1 MQKAFQWIVPA
12 LLKAAAPEPAKAEA
26 APDWQCYTGRYRS
39 AWGDSQVLVYK
50 GELVLITP
58 SEADPLA
65 GMTKLKPVAEHTF
78 RMETKEHFGSTGE
91 LAIFEMDEAGK
102 VIRLQTGNSYT
113 IPIAEW

>member
-1 MQKAFQWIVPA
+1 
-12 LLKAAAPEPAKAEA
+12 
-26 APDWQCYTGRYRS
+26 
-39 AWGDSQVLVYK
+39 VLVYN
-50 GELVLITP
+50 GELVIITP

-91 LAIFEMDEAGK
+91 LAIFEMDAAGK

-113 IPIAEW
+113 TPIAAW